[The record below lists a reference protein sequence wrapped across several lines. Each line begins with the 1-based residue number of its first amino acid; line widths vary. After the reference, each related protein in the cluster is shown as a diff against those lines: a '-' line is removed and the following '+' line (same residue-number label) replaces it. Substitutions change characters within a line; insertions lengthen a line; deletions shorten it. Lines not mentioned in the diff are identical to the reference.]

1 MEITLHETIESW
13 LKLFPNSELAIDAE
27 AVYLNFAYCFV
38 RVDRGKDLE
47 FPLIDGLK
55 HYVKCIC
62 SSKNEELKNM
72 NTPEEPLDKLFTKEQ
87 FDFLCSLGVITLSKE
102 YVIAPYTEN

>member
-1 MEITLHETIESW
+1 MEITIPETIASW

-47 FPLIDGLK
+47 VTLIEGLK
-55 HYVKCIC
+55 HYVDCVR
-62 SSKNEELKNM
+62 SSKNEELRNM
-72 NTPEEPLDKLFTKEQ
+72 NIPEEPLDKLFNKEQ